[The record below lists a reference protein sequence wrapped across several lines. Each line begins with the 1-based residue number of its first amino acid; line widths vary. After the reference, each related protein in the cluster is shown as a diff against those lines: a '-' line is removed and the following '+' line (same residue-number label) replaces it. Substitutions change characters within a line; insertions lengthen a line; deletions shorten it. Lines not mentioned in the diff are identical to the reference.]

1 MEKEM
6 YQKALDN
13 AIKDIEYKYYD
24 FGVDVPKNRLDEI
37 ELLQELVDKEEP
49 RNIVN
54 RKTVTVFID
63 GDTSWYEGWED
74 YCPRCKSIIE
84 QNFYEEEVN
93 YCPHCGQ
100 RLSWQQNKD
109 KNKEQAAKGYMLQPY
124 LIKNIRLQR

>member
-1 MEKEM
+1 M

-49 RNIVN
+49 KNIVN

-63 GDTSWYEGWED
+63 GDTSWDEGWEG

-84 QNFYEEEVN
+84 QSFYEEEVN

-100 RLSWQQNKD
+100 RLSWQQNED
-109 KNKEQAAKGYMLQPY
+109 KNEEQAAKGYMLQPY
-124 LIKNIRLQR
+124 MIKNIRS

>member
-1 MEKEM
+1 M

-109 KNKEQAAKGYMLQPY
+109 KNKE
-124 LIKNIRLQR
+124 